1 MARKKI
7 EEQQKRKGVKTNPY
21 LVNAIAPMRLEFY
34 APHGVTDDV
43 YFKIVN
49 ITSFAD
55 SQPLGWG
62 DEFIALKEIK
72 APVAITCYPADAS
85 EVFAS
90 VNRTINEAES
100 GIGFGWQTYADI
112 QQKAIEAEYAAEITN
127 MMLRENTKMFNCN
140 VYVILR
146 SEEKEGLHGAR
157 SYLNSN
163 QTRNV
168 LKPLLSNTEASFFA
182 ASPLFMDDEFA
193 AEAVA
198 SPMPAVTLAWM
209 RFLDAAGIDDLEG
222 VLIGSDNK
230 GGVVRLNL
238 QRHTRLRPNSNI
250 LIIGETGSGKSSLA
264 KHIILTE
271 HLLYDTRVIVLS
283 DPEGEYA
290 TIARAV
296 GGDVSR
302 IGRDCNISPFEPR
315 CIGALDSEDEDDEEI
330 AEAVSRARAEY
341 VLATTVPFVKSF
353 LELAFAG
360 VTSDLLDLLDV
371 ALELLYLDYG
381 ITTET
386 TFEQYYAGDQ
396 DYPVMRD
403 LYDKLNELA
412 GLHGEY
418 EQFSEKFGRLA
429 LAIRAAAIGHDS
441 HMWNTKT
448 QFGSQT
454 GFTVIDTQGLSSD
467 DRLKRAQYY
476 NLITWAWSQVRAQRF
491 SGKHIRIVADE
502 LHTLMNKD
510 CVDAAYQIKN
520 IVQRIRKYDGG
531 IMCITPMISDLM
543 AGSIRDAGQSVA
555 YNSAYKFFG
564 KSSGVDKG
572 GNLYEIQALLQ
583 LEDEVRDKLAEA
595 DRGKFII
602 AVGTEEKSWV
612 NVDAIQA
619 WEFELF
625 GHGGG
630 R

>member
-7 EEQQKRKGVKTNPY
+7 EKKKHARTKTNPY
-21 LVNAIAPMRLEFY
+21 LVNAIAPMRLEFF
-34 APHGVTDDV
+34 AHHGVTDDV
-43 YFKIVN
+43 YFKIMN

-90 VNRTINEAES
+90 ANRTINEAKS
-100 GIGFGWQTYADI
+100 GFARGWKSYADI
-112 QQKAIEAEYAAEITN
+112 QKQEIEAGYAAEITN
-127 MMLRENTKMFNCN
+127 MMLRENTKMFNVN
-140 VYVILR
+140 VYIVLR
-146 SEEKEGLHGAR
+146 SDEKEGLQGAR
-157 SYLNSN
+157 SYLGSN

-182 ASPLFMDDEFA
+182 ASPLFLEDRFA

-198 SPMPAVTLAWM
+198 APMPAVTLAWM

-238 QRHTRLRPNSNI
+238 QRHTMLRTNSNI
-250 LIIGETGSGKSSLA
+250 LITGETGSGKSSLA

-290 TIARAV
+290 MMARAV

-302 IGRDCNISPFEPR
+302 VGKDCNISPFEPR
-315 CIGALDSEDEDDEEI
+315 CIGALDADDEEDEEV
-330 AEAVSRARAEY
+330 AEAVARARGEY

-360 VTSDLLDLLDV
+360 VTKDLLDLLDV

-381 ITTET
+381 ITTAT
-386 TFEQYYAGDQ
+386 TFDEYYAGEQ

-403 LYDKLNELA
+403 LYDKLNELS
-412 GLHGEY
+412 GLNGEY
-418 EQFSEKFGRLA
+418 SQFSEQFGRLA

-448 QFGSQT
+448 QFSSKT
-454 GFTVIDTQGLSSD
+454 GFTVIDTQGLSQD

-491 SGKHIRIVADE
+491 SGKHFRIVADE

-543 AGSIRDAGQSVA
+543 AEPIRDAGQSVA

-572 GNLYEIQALLQ
+572 GNLHEIQTLLQ

-595 DRGKFII
+595 DRGKFIV

-612 NVDAIQA
+612 NVDAIRD

-625 GHGGG
+625 GRGGG